1 MKTFIQYIVECI
13 KSAFEMIREM
23 EEEEYGS

>member
-13 KSAFEMIREM
+13 KSAFEIIKEM
-23 EEEEYGS
+23 EDEEYGT